1 MILAIILVS
10 TTNGY
15 TDMKVVS
22 QNNSGDEI
30 DTMCAYYS

>member
-1 MILAIILVS
+1 MILATIIVS

-15 TDMKVVS
+15 IPMKVVS

-30 DTMCAYYS
+30 DTMCAHYS